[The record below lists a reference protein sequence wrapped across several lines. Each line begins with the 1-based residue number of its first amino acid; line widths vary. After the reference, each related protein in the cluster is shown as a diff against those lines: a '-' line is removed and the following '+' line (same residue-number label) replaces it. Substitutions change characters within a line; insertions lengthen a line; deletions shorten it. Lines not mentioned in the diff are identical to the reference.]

1 MLIRPSTTFAHPV
14 LSPHTDD
21 YGNREFDISLEVDET
36 PDAGEVKLK
45 GLCNLDDPAPRELID
60 SGQATLGVVVEC
72 LETYFQI
79 FVPVSANGFTL
90 EFGAGELRGR
100 VAVQAVIAASRDGA
114 QLESEYIAS
123 DYPPHTKRLGV
134 GDVIA
139 LSAIHTFEAGLDKLL
154 PMESIFHLVS
164 SEEVADS
171 MFQVGLDTEA
181 IRLEVHP
188 KLYSTIYGIRGTNLR
203 EILLPSLFLPAVMN
217 ALDAMRTGG
226 YEGHR
231 WHQVIEARCSNEG
244 IIVDNSTDLALSAQR
259 LLDGP
264 LGLIRSM
271 FKEVDA

>member
-21 YGNREFDISLEVDET
+21 YGDREFDISLEVEET

-79 FVPVSANGFTL
+79 FVPVPADGFTL
-90 EFGAGELRGR
+90 EFCAGELRGR
-100 VAVQAVIAASRDGA
+100 VAVQAVAAASRDGV
-114 QLESEYIAS
+114 QLESKFIAS
-123 DYPPHTKRLGV
+123 DYPLHTKRLGI

-154 PMESIFHLVS
+154 PMESIFHLIS
-164 SEEVADS
+164 SEEVADG

-188 KLYSTIYGIRGTNLR
+188 KLYSTIYGIRGTKLR
-203 EILLPSLFLPAVMN
+203 DILLPSLFLPAVMN
-217 ALDAMRTGG
+217 ALDAMRSGG
-226 YEGHR
+226 YEGQR
-231 WHQVIEARCSNEG
+231 WHRVIQARCSNEG

-264 LGLIRSM
+264 LGLLRDM
-271 FKEVDA
+271 FKEVDV